1 MAVCRWLFLSF
12 AFFLA
17 HLMAE
22 RGCGSVVM
30 EFSPSE
36 VFIPHS
42 KETLLQ
48 LLPLSLVAYVAVCA
62 GDGGGWG
69 RPRGGGVRAVGKG
82 ETGI

>member
-1 MAVCRWLFLSF
+1 
-12 AFFLA
+12 
-17 HLMAE
+17 MAE
-22 RGCGSVVM
+22 RSGSSVVM

-48 LLPLSLVAYVAVCA
+48 RLPLVAYVALCA
-62 GDGGGWG
+62 GGGGWVGGVSG
-69 RPRGGGVRAVGKG
+69 RPGAGGGVWGGGGG